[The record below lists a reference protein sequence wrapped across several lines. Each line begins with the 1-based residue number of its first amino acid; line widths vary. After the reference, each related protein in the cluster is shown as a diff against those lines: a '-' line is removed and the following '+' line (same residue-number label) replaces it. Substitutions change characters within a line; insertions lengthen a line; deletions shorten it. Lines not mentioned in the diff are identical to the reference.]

1 MLSRHALS
9 THVFVHQHQGQLHSR
24 NQKARRLKEVQIK
37 SGSGQWADEWIAR
50 NGRAR
55 GVLLEQRHLSRSWNG
70 QGWGSRSHFWCRAS
84 SKVSSRMRVSRGNTA
99 MAVEKDQNN
108 SGKAKLDLGHGS
120 DWTTWD

>member
-1 MLSRHALS
+1 MLSRHELS
-9 THVFVHQHQGQLHSR
+9 THLFVHQHQGQLHSR

-70 QGWGSRSHFWCRAS
+70 QGWGSRSHFWRRAS